1 MERYLYIRSD
11 ESNDYF
17 SDNKAYRFKVHL
29 SLPLSL
35 TGNWKVALTEFNA
48 IDDSKSRAKAADALY
63 IYSDLCKESIVHGIE
78 QPLLRRLDRN
88 KSKRWDYMLDNPYYL
103 PVKRKELRE
112 FQIYI
117 KSEDGTFP
125 TELKEP
131 LQLTLHL
138 KQYPFL

>member
-1 MERYLYIRSD
+1 MERYLYIRSN
-11 ESNDYF
+11 ESNAYF

-35 TGNWKVALTEFNA
+35 NGNWKVALTEFHV
-48 IDDSKSRAKAADALY
+48 IDDSKSRTKTVLY
-63 IYSDLCKESIVHGIE
+63 IYSGLCKESIVHGVE
-78 QPLLRRLDRN
+78 QPLLRRLDKN
-88 KSKRWDYMLDNPYYL
+88 KPKRWDYMLDTPYYL

-112 FQIYI
+112 FEIYI
-117 KSEDGTFP
+117 KSGDGTFASD
-125 TELKEP
+125 LKEP

>member
-1 MERYLYIRSD
+1 M
-11 ESNDYF
+11 
-17 SDNKAYRFKVHL
+17 
-29 SLPLSL
+29 
-35 TGNWKVALTEFNA
+35 
-48 IDDSKSRAKAADALY
+48 
-63 IYSDLCKESIVHGIE
+63 HGVE

-88 KSKRWDYMLDNPYYL
+88 KAKRWDYMLDTPYYL

-112 FQIYI
+112 FEIYI
-117 KSEDGTFP
+117 KSEDGIFA

>member
-1 MERYLYIRSD
+1 MERYLYVRSD

-29 SLPLSL
+29 SLPLFL
-35 TGNWKVALTEFNA
+35 NGNWKVALTEFCA
-48 IDDSKSRAKAADALY
+48 VIDSKSRPKTVDALY

-78 QPLLRRLDRN
+78 QPLLRRLN
-88 KSKRWDYMLDNPYYL
+88 KNTSKSWDYMLETPYYL
-103 PVKRKELRE
+103 PVKKKEVRE
-112 FQIYI
+112 FEIYI
-117 KSEDGTFP
+117 KSGDGTFVSD
-125 TELKEP
+125 LKEP